1 MNGVSENTNIG
12 AEKDGGAY
20 SSRAPKRRSNVAPR
34 NKNEKDK
41 TATAFGADPFF
52 TILIAC
58 SARCADR

>member
-1 MNGVSENTNIG
+1 MG
-12 AEKDGGAY
+12 A
-20 SSRAPKRRSNVAPR
+20 RIQVAPPNGAQMLLR
-34 NKNEKDK
+34 EIKTKKDK